1 MANRHSSR
9 MPAPCAVDRFEFERE
24 LLDRGCMPLA
34 GVDEAGRGPLAG
46 PVLAAAVILPPP
58 WILEGLPQDL
68 AGLNDSKQLSPIQR
82 ETFFDRLNQHQV
94 QYAVAEIDS
103 VMIDSVNILQAT
115 HAAMNR
121 ALARLNPA
129 PVHALVD
136 GLFVRT
142 LEYPQTAIV
151 QGDGRSYSIAAASI
165 IAKVLR
171 DRLMTDLDL
180 VYPGYGFA
188 SHKGYPTSQ
197 HFEALRRLGPC
208 PVHRRSFAPLRPAQ
222 GELFPPHVPV
232 VSYPAQL

>member
-1 MANRHSSR
+1 
-9 MPAPCAVDRFEFERE
+9 MPAPVATDRFEFERE
-24 LLDRGCMPLA
+24 LTGRGCVPLA

-46 PVLAAAVILPPP
+46 PVVAAAVILPGS
-58 WILEGLPQDL
+58 WILDGLPQEL
-68 AGLNDSKQLSPIQR
+68 AGLNDSKQLTPAQR
-82 ETFFDRLNQHQV
+82 EAFFDQLIQYQV
-94 QYAVAEIDS
+94 QFAVAEIDS
-103 VMIDSVNILQAT
+103 IMIDTINILQAT

-121 ALARLNPA
+121 ALALLNPA

-151 QGDGRSYSIAAASI
+151 QGDCRSYSIAAASI

-188 SHKGYPTSQ
+188 SHKGYATTQ

-208 PVHRRSFAPLRPAQ
+208 PVHRRSFSPLRPTQ
-222 GELFPPHVPV
+222 GELFALHVPV
-232 VSYPAQL
+232 VSDPAQV